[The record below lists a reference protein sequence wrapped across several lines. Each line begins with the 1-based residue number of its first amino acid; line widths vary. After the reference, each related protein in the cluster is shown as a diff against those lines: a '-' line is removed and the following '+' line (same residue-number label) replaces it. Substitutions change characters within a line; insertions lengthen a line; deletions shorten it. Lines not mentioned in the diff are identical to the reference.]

1 MHDTTVKSV
10 SLSSERPLDDR
21 KFFAWYQTLLAQQG
35 GDILRSKGILAFA
48 GEERRYVV
56 QAVHM
61 MADGDHQRPWKD
73 GEPRTSRLV
82 FIGRNLDA
90 AALKADFE
98 SCVA

>member
-1 MHDTTVKSV
+1 MTVASV
-10 SLSSERPLDDR
+10 SLSSDALLDDR

-61 MADGDHQRPWKD
+61 MADGDHQKPWAP
-73 GEPRTSRLV
+73 GEKRVSRLV
-82 FIGRNLDA
+82 LIGRNLDR
-90 AALKADFE
+90 AALEQDFA
-98 SCVA
+98 SCIAG